1 MNTKQVIVVRKF
13 PNLRTGKYCS
23 QVAHASMS
31 FLTKGG
37 GVYCNLGTGIPQVD
51 YFMSSVDESHAGE
64 INHWLRNSFR
74 KICVYV
80 NSEEELEAVHQKA
93 LDSGL
98 VSLSISPISRKP
110 LMLLVPSVLELISM
124 SVMVI
129 GILTLGFP
137 RHLKKLKRIVSLP
150 KQQTQLPKKE
160 N

>member
-1 MNTKQVIVVRKF
+1 MNTKQVIVMRK
-13 PNLRTGKYCS
+13 NLNMRRGKQIAQGS
-23 QVAHASMS
+23 HASMS

-51 YFMSSVDESHAGE
+51 YFMSPVEESHVQE

-98 VSLSISPISRKP
+98 MSHMIEDNGATEFNGVKTKTCCAIGPHVDKKFEGITDHLP
-110 LMLLVPSVLELISM
+110 LL
-124 SVMVI
+124 
-129 GILTLGFP
+129 
-137 RHLKKLKRIVSLP
+137 
-150 KQQTQLPKKE
+150 
-160 N
+160 